1 MEVAGTNIP
10 SLWDKHP
17 GVLGDA
23 KLFMVRTLLNKRHT
37 LHFRCD
43 SRKKTVPPYFHI
55 HVPMYIYI
63 CLYEQNWRLWQCHG
77 GYVHQ
82 LGFHVCFISATGSHL
97 RWCLRLEKPIPLYI
111 YKAYM
116 FGLYKGISP
125 TNYVLF
131 WAKKWYWNSPLIC
144 PSCCVRW
151 KRRVRWVTS
160 LMIWWKVLPR
170 SGGLALSTDEF
181 LPKVAQWIG
190 WSWVTKLVYNSYNI

>member
-111 YKAYM
+111 YIRPICLGYIREYPPQTM
-116 FGLYKGISP
+116 SFFGQKNGIEIPRWSAHPAVFADSVASGEWLLWWFDGRFCRDLEAWRWAPMNFFPKSP
-125 TNYVLF
+125 NE
-131 WAKKWYWNSPLIC
+131 
-144 PSCCVRW
+144 
-151 KRRVRWVTS
+151 
-160 LMIWWKVLPR
+160 
-170 SGGLALSTDEF
+170 LAGVE
-181 LPKVAQWIG
+181 
-190 WSWVTKLVYNSYNI
+190 

>member
-63 CLYEQNWRLWQCHG
+63 
-77 GYVHQ
+77 YVYMNKIEDYDN
-82 LGFHVCFISATGSHL
+82 VMVDMFI
-97 RWCLRLEKPIPLYI
+97 
-111 YKAYM
+111 
-116 FGLYKGISP
+116 
-125 TNYVLF
+125 N
-131 WAKKWYWNSPLIC
+131 
-144 PSCCVRW
+144 
-151 KRRVRWVTS
+151 
-160 LMIWWKVLPR
+160 
-170 SGGLALSTDEF
+170 
-181 LPKVAQWIG
+181 
-190 WSWVTKLVYNSYNI
+190 